1 MCERK
6 REGENVI
13 LLSSLQDLQVLYFL
27 LLPEGKYWV
36 YLVPSSSIVLV
47 DRNCLLTDCLFH
59 GQR

>member
-6 REGENVI
+6 REGEIII

-36 YLVPSSSIVLV
+36 YLVPSSSIVFV
-47 DRNCLLTDCLFH
+47 HRNCLLTDCLFH